1 MPRARMQPWK
11 NERHMST
18 RFVTAKMGMTDRA
31 IDVLIPEVKSSQIS
45 LRKAKIR
52 IDIADAKIIA

>member
-18 RFVTAKMGMTDRA
+18 RLVTAKIGMTDRA
-31 IDVLIPEVKSSQIS
+31 IEVLMPEVKS
-45 LRKAKIR
+45 
-52 IDIADAKIIA
+52 